1 MFLKD
6 YLVIRSLNTFTYRD
20 PEGRYAWEKIVFGSD
35 VPYNEIE
42 DVMND
47 YRKVMGTLKIDK
59 EIQRKVFGET
69 MAKILGI

>member
-20 PEGRYAWEKIVFGSD
+20 PEGQYAWEKIVFGSD

-42 DVMND
+42 GVMND
-47 YRKVMGTLKIDK
+47 YQKVMGTLKIDK

-69 MAKILGI
+69 MAKILS

>member
-47 YRKVMGTLKIDK
+47 YQK
-59 EIQRKVFGET
+59 
-69 MAKILGI
+69 